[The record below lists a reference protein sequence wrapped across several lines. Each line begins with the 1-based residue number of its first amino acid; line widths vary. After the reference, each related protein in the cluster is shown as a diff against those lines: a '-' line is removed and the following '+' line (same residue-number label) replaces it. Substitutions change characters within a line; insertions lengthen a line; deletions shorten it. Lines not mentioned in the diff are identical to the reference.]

1 MQPSDRW
8 LLAIA
13 LVLVDLLIF
22 ALPLTGLAAAWVL
35 IARPPRFR
43 EWVERL
49 YEDDGGS
56 EDPA

>member
-8 LLAIA
+8 ILAVA
-13 LVLVDLLIF
+13 LVLVDLVIF
-22 ALPLTGLAAAWVL
+22 FLPLTGLAAAWVL

-49 YEDDGGS
+49 YEDGG
-56 EDPA
+56 